1 MAVFCEVIIIIIDHC
16 LDWLL
21 IYWFTWHRN
30 FTSSSL
36 CPLQI
41 GTKSAR
47 HSFDDLLMPESK
59 CIDQLPA
66 LWSYIYC
73 SFMSL
78 KWNILTYFLTAYYHL
93 EQLVIGYSTKNIT
106 QTDTRVKKNPDT
118 FCLFLSPSGDR
129 GIGQVSYYNHPIHP
143 VTFWLECWNLRVQ
156 TELNYIWWDLSC
168 PQEDVRWFQMFHSC
182 FQMILRCFQMIH
194 RCSQMFSDD
203 P

>member
-1 MAVFCEVIIIIIDHC
+1 M
-16 LDWLL
+16 
-21 IYWFTWHRN
+21 WHRN

-47 HSFDDLLMPESK
+47 HSFDDLLMPESE
-59 CIDQLPA
+59 CIDQLPS

-93 EQLVIGYSTKNIT
+93 EQLVIGYSTKNTT
-106 QTDTRVKKNPDT
+106 QTDTRVKKNHDT
-118 FCLFLSPSGDR
+118 FCLFFITVGWSRNWSGLIYPPYPPRDFLV
-129 GIGQVSYYNHPIHP
+129 GVLKSSCSN
-143 VTFWLECWNLRVQ
+143 W
-156 TELNYIWWDLSC
+156 LNYIWWDLSC
-168 PQEDVRWFQMFHSC
+168 PQDDVRWFQMSHSC
-182 FQMILRCFQMIH
+182 FQMIHRCFQMIH